1 MCQESAPHCFPYNG
15 EHFAITPEIGRKGM
29 CLESLAPSPGCPN
42 PCHCLGLHL
51 IPSVQSQSIPLAP
64 YCGHSSQRGTRL
76 SVTLELQAVKSP
88 QLHQLRFQCFT
99 ARGMVAAG
107 YSADT
112 TFPKSLPGQCC
123 STIFF
128 HNRTRAL
135 VFTNHVELPMF
146 KRRKIEMDRQ
156 TDRQLCRLESHSQ
169 LVSHRRE
176 GCRLL
181 FSRLCS
187 THQKG
192 SEFTLFLLV
201 SFLCGMFFL
210 SYPFKCLLPPN

>member
-15 EHFAITPEIGRKGM
+15 GRFAITPEIGGEGM

-88 QLHQLRFQCFT
+88 HLHHVSSVLQQGGWQLLDTVQTQHSPKVCQDSAAQLF
-99 ARGMVAAG
+99 
-107 YSADT
+107 
-112 TFPKSLPGQCC
+112 
-123 STIFF
+123 FF

-156 TDRQLCRLESHSQ
+156 TALQ
-169 LVSHRRE
+169 
-176 GCRLL
+176 
-181 FSRLCS
+181 
-187 THQKG
+187 T
-192 SEFTLFLLV
+192 
-201 SFLCGMFFL
+201 
-210 SYPFKCLLPPN
+210 